1 MAAPTPEPRQTTSPS
16 SGVIPAEWPAQA
28 ADTIVDTIAKVRD
41 KTTKPAIVATR
52 ALVYGLL
59 AGIVGVVAV
68 VLLLVLLTRIWANY
82 VPGDVWTLYALL
94 AVVFS
99 ISGLILLRKANA
111 SSIPDDA
118 A

>member
-1 MAAPTPEPRQTTSPS
+1 MAAPTPEPRQTPAS
-16 SGVIPAEWPAQA
+16 SGMIPAEWPAQA

-59 AGIVGVVAV
+59 AAIVGVVAL
-68 VLLLVLLTRIWANY
+68 VLVLVLLTRIWANY

-99 ISGLILLRKANA
+99 VVGLVLLRKANA
-111 SSIPDDA
+111 SADPDDA
-118 A
+118 